1 MNHHL
6 KTSFIAAVFVCLT
19 YGHSFAENN
28 CTDYY
33 DNNVCTKTNMNCNT
47 SQTSGGDPCD
57 PYNNSYSYTD
67 TEDVHGQTITNEYAS
82 YSYVS
87 CTCWDS
93 SAGDVS
99 CELTAAP
106 PWC

>member
-1 MNHHL
+1 
-6 KTSFIAAVFVCLT
+6 
-19 YGHSFAENN
+19 
-28 CTDYY
+28 
-33 DNNVCTKTNMNCNT
+33 MNCNT

-57 PYNNSYSYTD
+57 PKHDGYSYK
-67 TEDVHGQTITNEYAS
+67 EVVHGVTIESES

-106 PWC
+106 SWC